1 MDVHTAPEA
10 AHKKRWRDQAWWAWA
25 KRVLSIVFFGAVIAL
40 LVRYGRTVDWD
51 DVLDSLRGTPI
62 AILLLAI
69 GLAALSHLLYSCF
82 DLLGKRYTK
91 HTLPAP
97 TVMGVNFVSYA
108 FNLSLGAIV
117 GGVAFRYRLYSRL
130 GLSNGE
136 ITRILT
142 MSMLTNWLGYMLL
155 AGIVFLMEPL
165 QLPPSWKMGNYGLQW
180 LGGAL
185 VMGAFGYLIACWR
198 KGGQTF
204 TVRGHELHL
213 PEVRMA
219 LLQLVMATT
228 NWSLMAGVVYVLL
241 GQSVGYSDVL
251 TVLLIGAIAGVI
263 THVPAGLGVLEFIF
277 VTLLSHQV
285 PESRLIAALLAYR
298 AIYYIGPLI
307 LAAALYLVMEAHA
320 RQRIKTEGAV
330 PA

>member
-1 MDVHTAPEA
+1 MDIGTS
-10 AHKKRWRDQAWWAWA
+10 AHASDKKRWRDQPWWNWA
-25 KRVLSIVFFGAVIAL
+25 KRILSLVFFGAVIAL

-51 DVLDSLRGTPI
+51 DVLASLRSTPVP
-62 AILLLAI
+62 ILMLAV

-82 DLLGKRYTK
+82 DLLGKRYTE

-108 FNLSLGAIV
+108 FNLSLGSLV

-130 GLSNGE
+130 GLSSGE
-136 ITRILT
+136 ITRILS

-155 AGIVFLMEPL
+155 AGIVFVMQPL
-165 QLPPSWKMGNYGLQW
+165 QLPPSWKMGNHGLQW
-180 LGGAL
+180 LGAAL
-185 VMGAFGYLIACWR
+185 VMVALGYLIACWR

-213 PEVRMA
+213 PELRMA

-228 NWSLMAGVVYVLL
+228 NWSLIGGVIYVLL
-241 GQSVGYSDVL
+241 GQSVGYTDVL

-307 LAAALYLVMEAHA
+307 LATALYLVMEAHA